1 MKNNTKIIGIA
12 LILIVTLSS
21 LLAGCS
27 SKKDVP
33 EKDEEKI
40 IGYVSLGDE
49 IDGEVV
55 EVISENE
62 IIVEIN
68 KAKGKNFTVGERIQV
83 KYSSVEIVYS
93 VTDDDD
99 SYVLDNEELY
109 GEKEYEKYYP
119 MNVGDDVSF
128 WVTDESLKESDDIC
142 YLDRAITK
150 IVIDPH
156 LITE

>member
-1 MKNNTKIIGIA
+1 MKKNTKVIGIT

-21 LLAGCS
+21 LLAGCLGE
-27 SKKDVP
+27 KDVP
-33 EKDEEKI
+33 ENDEEKI
-40 IGYVSLGDE
+40 IGNVSLGDE

-62 IIVEIN
+62 IKVKIN
-68 KAKGKNFTVGERIQV
+68 KTKGKNFTIGETIQV

-93 VTDDDD
+93 VTDEHD

-109 GEKEYEKYYP
+109 EEKEYEKHYP
-119 MNVGDDVSF
+119 MNVGDKVSF
-128 WVTDESLKESDDIC
+128 WVTNGSLKENDDIC

-150 IVIDPH
+150 IVIDSH